1 VIWRVPPLTRMIV
14 LTLSTPNLISQRSPD
29 TDPLGRNGAITPNEC
44 PQAKVEGDKPTR
56 VYFDSS
62 ASQAA
67 YEPAFKDVNKA
78 YQEAGFKAG
87 FLLHKPVTVRP
98 LIRLSSATSLYPE
111 LAADK
116 VTHNPHDPKN
126 QPCFQTASPRDPV
139 PPFPLCMRTFT
150 RPKQRVSLIRP
161 ATRRRGRMSEW
172 SADLDGCAQTL
183 RNRRDVVVRHPRGT
197 LTHPPSCPVIAV
209 QEKRIGAAA
218 AAAAAA
224 ADVTRWQAA
233 YRRAAA

>member
-1 VIWRVPPLTRMIV
+1 MTSPRGFTSIQAHLRLHMSQ
-14 LTLSTPNLISQRSPD
+14 LSKMSTKLIKRQASRQASFSTSRSRCD
-29 TDPLGRNGAITPNEC
+29 RL
-44 PQAKVEGDKPTR
+44 
-56 VYFDSS
+56 S
-62 ASQAA
+62 
-67 YEPAFKDVNKA
+67 
-78 YQEAGFKAG
+78 
-87 FLLHKPVTVRP
+87 H
-98 LIRLSSATSLYPE
+98 IRLSSATSLYPE

-139 PPFPLCMRTFT
+139 PPFPPMHARIAPDRNSASTL
-150 RPKQRVSLIRP
+150 LRP

-209 QEKRIGAAA
+209 QEQRIGAAA

-224 ADVTRWQAA
+224 ADVTRCSASRQAA